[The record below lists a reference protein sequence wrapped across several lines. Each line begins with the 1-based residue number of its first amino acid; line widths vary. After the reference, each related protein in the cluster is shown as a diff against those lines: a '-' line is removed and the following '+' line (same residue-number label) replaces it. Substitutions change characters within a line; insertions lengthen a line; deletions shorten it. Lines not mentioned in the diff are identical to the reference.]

1 MGVVTRLLGAYIKR
15 QWHIFTIG
23 ILLTAC
29 ETAIT
34 VYLPQLSR
42 TIVDTVVESSGNLQ
56 FVGSFLV
63 RKSSVYLGLGIIRA
77 LVVFV
82 EIYCIEKVAETVSL
96 NVRRDLYDQVQ
107 NLSFSFHNKSRT
119 GDLMSRLTSD
129 VQAMRELSGFG
140 ASLLVYNSFMI
151 LAVVTWMVL
160 VNPAYALASL
170 LSMPALLAFA
180 VRYSGRSGPV
190 FRSIQDQIASMTA
203 SVQESVSG
211 IRVVKSFAQENQERE
226 RFRSENDAVLKKN
239 LQASRI
245 NAFYHPAMDFC
256 ASLGTIAVIWYGG
269 RLYARGGLT
278 AGEIAAFLSYI
289 WMLIWP
295 VRSIA
300 WLISIFQRAVA
311 GGARVFEILDT
322 RREVSSRPGVE
333 PIDAVS
339 GRIEF
344 RSVNFSYDSGEKV
357 LDDFTLDIA
366 AGETVGVLGV
376 TGSGKSTIGAL
387 IPRFHDVDSGAILVD
402 GLDVRD
408 VDLESLRRQ
417 VGIVPQD
424 TFLFSNTIRENIAYH
439 EPSTDLDR
447 VIEAAKAAQIHDF
460 IEELP
465 QGYETVI
472 GERGVGLSGG
482 QRQRVAIARALV
494 MDPKILI
501 LDDSTASVDA
511 ETESQIQESL
521 RAIAQGRTTVI
532 ISQKVSS
539 VRYADRIVVLKD
551 GRIIEQGTHAELYS
565 AGGFYRQ
572 LCEAQASG
580 VPSREGMVS

>member
-1 MGVVTRLLGAYIKR
+1 MGVVIRLLGTYIKR
-15 QWHIFTIG
+15 QWHLSAVVTV
-23 ILLTAC
+23 LTAC
-29 ETAIT
+29 EAAMS
-34 VYLPQLSR
+34 VYLPQLAR

-56 FVGSFLV
+56 FVRSFLV
-63 RKSSVYLGLGIIRA
+63 QQSSVYLGLGIIRA
-77 LVVFV
+77 FVVFL
-82 EIYCIEKVAETVSL
+82 EIYLIERVAESVSL
-96 NVRRDLYDQVQ
+96 NARRDLYDQVQ
-107 NLSFSFHNKSRT
+107 NLSFSFHNRSRT

-129 VQAMRELSGFG
+129 VQAIRELAGFG
-140 ASLLVYNSFMI
+140 ASQLVYNLFII
-151 LAVVTWMVL
+151 LAIVTSMVL
-160 VNPAYALASL
+160 VNPSYAVASL

-190 FRSIQDQIASMTA
+190 FRAIQDQVASMTA
-203 SVQESVSG
+203 SIQESVSG
-211 IRVVKSFAQENQERE
+211 IRVVKSFAQEDQERE
-226 RFRSENDAVLKKN
+226 RFKAQNDAVLEKN
-239 LQASRI
+239 LQAARI

-269 RLYARGGLT
+269 RLYASGSLT
-278 AGEIAAFLSYI
+278 AGEIAAFLNYL

-295 VRSIA
+295 VRSFG
-300 WLISIFQRAVA
+300 WLISIFQRAMA

-322 RREVSSRPGVE
+322 PREVASRPGAE
-333 PIDAVS
+333 PIGAAS

-344 RSVNFSYDSGEKV
+344 RNVSFSYDTGERV
-357 LDDFTLDIA
+357 LEDFSLDIA

-387 IPRFHDVDSGAILVD
+387 IPRFHDVGSGVILVD
-402 GLDVRD
+402 GKDVRD
-408 VDLESLRRQ
+408 LDLESLRRQ

-424 TFLFSNTIRENIAYH
+424 TFLFSTTIRENIAYY
-439 EPSTDLDR
+439 EPDTDLDR
-447 VIEAAKAAQIHDF
+447 VIAAAKAAQIHDF
-460 IEELP
+460 IQSLP
-465 QGYETVI
+465 QGYETVV

-494 MDPKILI
+494 MDPKILV

-521 RAIAQGRTTVI
+521 RDIARGRTTVI

-565 AGGFYRQ
+565 AGGFYRE